1 MADISGL
8 AVSTAALYTVC
19 TYLYQQFTAEP
30 MRNKT
35 ATYGTMLQLEALR
48 FKIWGQSWD
57 LSDDGLLATK
67 LQAWGPDGPSMQDQ
81 IQTALKQIVK
91 LFAQTTE
98 FEKQYK
104 TKILPELETL
114 KTQQIRQSMKAWME
128 DIRNSVTSATNKF
141 RWSIGDKARF
151 QEMLQDLTSINNA
164 LESLLPPA
172 SNPRSF
178 QYQMA
183 ASYSAHTLSPGNTA
197 DRDDDFQSLIRD
209 WKSFGIRLDQ
219 LAEAAAQR
227 AAPSGSEP
235 VLRGLEHFERQLSN
249 PTFPLDIHAL
259 STLQINP
266 DQIGPFENE
275 STSDNRA
282 FAKRGD
288 KSFIV
293 EFKPYSHSPDI
304 RASIKYR
311 VQALAFRMAQSP
323 KPAGFSFLNCVG
335 YYEDPSPE
343 TFRYN
348 LIFEYP
354 PGADPTCKPVS
365 LYSVLSDSGKAFPLP
380 SLEQRFK
387 LAHALA
393 LGCLSLLLIEW
404 VHKGLR
410 PHNILLFYTG
420 SKTGESTRLWLENP
434 YIVGFD
440 YSRPNPK
447 DGNAEQISNETAN
460 PVPGHLPY
468 KHPDT
473 CLSSTLLVTRAS
485 SLTESWTV
493 PRGAK
498 PPFKEYYDIYSLGLI
513 LLEIGFWRPIAKLH
527 KIDFESWDKGE
538 FSKLEQTILSRL
550 SGNEL
555 GHRMGSRYQD
565 AVSECLQGPFVGAAG
580 GTPDGNEKAWF
591 WERVVAPLSHYSEVF
606 GGGSLRK

>member
-1 MADISGL
+1 MADIYGL
-8 AVSTAALYTVC
+8 TISTAALYTVC
-19 TYLYQQFTAEP
+19 TCLYQQFTAES

-48 FKIWGQSWD
+48 FKIWGESWD
-57 LSDDGLLATK
+57 LSDDGLLAKK
-67 LQAWGPDGPSMQDQ
+67 LQAWGPDGPSMRDK
-81 IQTALKQIVK
+81 IQTALKHIVK

-104 TKILPELETL
+104 TEILPALETL
-114 KTQQIRQSMKAWME
+114 RTHQIRQSVKTWVE
-128 DIRNSVTSATNKF
+128 GIRNSFTSATNKV
-141 RWSIGDKARF
+141 RWSIADKARF

-178 QYQMA
+178 QYKMA
-183 ASYSAHTLSPGNTA
+183 ASYSAHTPAPENTG
-197 DRDDDFQSLIRD
+197 DRGDDFQSLIRD
-209 WKSFGIRLDQ
+209 FKSFGIRLDQ
-219 LAEAAAQR
+219 LAEAATQR
-227 AAPSGSEP
+227 AVPAGSEP
-235 VLRGLEHFERQLSN
+235 VLRGLEHFERQVSN
-249 PTFPLDIHAL
+249 SAFPLDIRAL

-275 STSDNRA
+275 SPSDNRA
-282 FAKRGD
+282 FAKRGN
-288 KSFIV
+288 KPFIV
-293 EFKPYSHSPDI
+293 EFKPYSPDI
-304 RASIKYR
+304 QPSIKYR
-311 VQALAFRMAQSP
+311 MQALAFRMAQSP

-343 TFRYN
+343 AFRYN

-354 PGADPTCKPVS
+354 PGADPTRKPVS
-365 LYSVLSDSGKAFPLP
+365 LYSVLSGSSKEFPLP

-410 PHNILLFYTG
+410 PHNILLFYTE
-420 SKTGESTRLWLENP
+420 SKTEKSPRLWLENP

-447 DGNAEQISNETAN
+447 DGEAKQISNEAAN

-473 CLSSTLLVTRAS
+473 CLPPTLLVSRVY

-513 LLEIGFWRPIAKLH
+513 LLEVGFWRPIAKLH
-527 KIDFESWDKGE
+527 KIDSASWDKGE
-538 FSKLEQTILSRL
+538 FSKLEQSISSRL

-565 AVSECLQGPFVGAAG
+565 AVSECLQGPFVRAADG
-580 GTPDGNEKAWF
+580 KPDGNEKVWF
-591 WERVVAPLSHYSEVF
+591 WERVVAPLSHYSEAL
-606 GGGSLRK
+606 GGGFL

>member
-1 MADISGL
+1 MADGISGL
-8 AVSTAALYTVC
+8 VLSTAALYTVC
-19 TYLYQQFTAEP
+19 TYLYQQFSAES

-48 FKIWGQSWD
+48 FEIWGHSWD
-57 LSDDGLLATK
+57 LSDDGLLARR
-67 LQAWGPDGPSMQDQ
+67 LQAWGPNGPIMLDR
-81 IQTALKQIVK
+81 IQSALKHTVK

-104 TKILPELETL
+104 AKILPELETL
-114 KTQQIRQSMKAWME
+114 GTQQARQSMKAWME
-128 DIRNSVTSATNKF
+128 DVRNSFTSATNKF
-141 RWSIGDKARF
+141 RWSIGDKTKF

-164 LESLLPPA
+164 LEGLLPPA

-183 ASYSAHTLSPGNTA
+183 ASFSSPTQSPQHTA
-197 DRDDDFQSLIRD
+197 DGDDDFRSLIRD
-209 WKSFGIRLDQ
+209 FKSLGIRLDQ

-227 AAPSGSEP
+227 VAPAGSEP
-235 VLRGLEHFERQLSN
+235 VLRGLEPLERQLSN
-249 PTFPLDIHAL
+249 PTFPLDINAL
-259 STLQINP
+259 SALQINP
-266 DQIGPFENE
+266 DQIGPFETV

-282 FAKRGD
+282 FARRGD
-288 KSFIV
+288 KPFIV
-293 EFKPYSHSPDI
+293 EFKPYSSDI
-304 RASIKYR
+304 RPSIKYR

-323 KPAGFSFLNCVG
+323 KPVGFSFLNCVG

-343 TFRYN
+343 AFRYN

-365 LYSVLSDSGKAFPLP
+365 LYSVLSDSSNAFPLP

-393 LGCLSLLLIEW
+393 LSCLSLLLIEW

-410 PHNILLFYTG
+410 PHNILLFYT
-420 SKTGESTRLWLENP
+420 ESEPGKPPRLWFENP

-447 DGNAEQISNETAN
+447 GGSAEQTSNEAAH

-473 CLSSTLLVTRAS
+473 SLPPTLLVTRAY
-485 SLTESWTV
+485 SLTDSWTV

-498 PPFKEYYDIYSLGLI
+498 PPFKEYYDIYSLGLV

-527 KIDFESWDKGE
+527 RINVESWGKDE
-538 FSKLEQTILSRL
+538 FSRLEQMISSRL

-565 AVSECLQGPFVGAAG
+565 AVSECLQGPFVRPTDGA
-580 GTPDGNEKAWF
+580 PEGNAKAWF
-591 WERVVAPLSHYSEVF
+591 WERVVSPLSHYSEVL
-606 GGGSLRK
+606 GSASL